1 MSALPVSA
9 TVHAVIERLG
19 YSEAN
24 GLVWAEAF
32 DALGSH
38 RAALATAAAR
48 MQVVAAFGLRPS
60 HHRPRF
66 KPLVLIAQAEDD
78 SAVLNLHRRVWSQGL
93 VPYLIVVTPQSAWLC
108 DGFGFSSDTREQRTR
123 KRVAVDDLAGPSDT
137 VFPKLHA
144 HALRSRVT
152 WREYAVS
159 ETGVDEV
166 LLKNLGSLSDVLT
179 RGQAGLSKLPIQL
192 AHALI
197 GRMIYIY
204 MLVDRGILNEA
215 WFEHQKQDR
224 RAVVEPYH
232 PWPVETFLALNA
244 KLDGVFN
251 GTIFPL
257 TTDPAIIEAAHLTY
271 LRDAIRLGRANS
283 DGSLQ
288 LALFEI
294 DLGSI
299 RIETLSAVYELF
311 LAKTNPKRKK
321 ADGAFYTPPF
331 LADFILDAVEDRKL
345 LTEHDRVLDPACGS
359 GVFLVGAYR
368 RKIENALVAERQSV
382 LPAERLQMILTTGI
396 FGAELEPQA
405 CHVAAFSLYLTLL
418 DYLAE
423 EEIMAFSLGKRGAAK
438 KLFPPLVGT
447 NLIAD
452 DFFAP
457 STRFSARFDIV
468 VGNPPWGNAL
478 RSDAEWLKKAALRW
492 KDKVENA
499 QAAQVFVLETLDRA
513 IAPTG
518 IAAYLLPASSFGN
531 DRAAPFRHAMTAYQ
545 IVSVTNL
552 APFRREL
559 FKEAEQAAAI
569 LIMSNSVAEPDHLV
583 RFDAPTAISQPVKR
597 RTAAWTLVLDPGES
611 VGIPQAELDTDT
623 AWVRGI
629 NGRSVDRLIMNYV
642 DGHIARQRFAT
653 LGSLTPELV
662 VKLGAETRYSGV
674 PMDHTL
680 TTRGD
685 ARTDYMNFVG
695 AGSALKLGDTEG
707 IYPLAKAVQKGIKG
721 QYRSLFLNDVV
732 LVPRKQGPAALAT
745 RPVAFNTTLIGI
757 GLKEPKADH
766 GRTLLRAITLVLNSR
781 WAQYYL
787 TLHAPSAMMDRP
799 RLSLGDL
806 TSLPLPFRGPE
817 DPRLER
823 FFEQSQTDLDAACY
837 DLLGITG
844 EFRSAIEEFLDYRR
858 LFANA
863 KVPEEAFLDAEEA
876 AHTTYVQTIRKRLI
890 GVAGVGP
897 ECEFRDPVRNV
908 TVVQTSLD
916 PGVPSQSFDLE
927 PALRS
932 YDQNA
937 GAAFEDSLFYWRDP
951 DAARLVLVKPS
962 EAHHWTIAQA
972 FIDADRVAAGILA
985 PHA

>member
-1 MSALPVSA
+1 MTERTSSK
-9 TVHAVIERLG
+9 TVRAVIERLG
-19 YSEAN
+19 YTEAN
-24 GLVWAEAF
+24 GLVWAETF
-32 DALGSH
+32 DTLGSH

-48 MQVVAAFGLRPS
+48 MQVVAAFGLYPS
-60 HHRPRF
+60 QNRPRF
-66 KPLVLIAQAEDD
+66 KPLVLIAQADDD

-108 DGFGFSSDTREQRTR
+108 DGFGFSSDMREQKTR
-123 KRVAVDDLAGPSDT
+123 KRLDVDSLAGPTDT
-137 VFPKLHA
+137 VFHKLHA
-144 HALRSRVT
+144 HALRSRIT
-152 WREYAVS
+152 WRDYAVS

-166 LLKNLGSLSDVLT
+166 LLNNLGNLSDVLIK
-179 RGQAGLSKLPIQL
+179 GQAGFSKLPIEL

-197 GRMIYIY
+197 GRMIYLY

-224 RAVVEPYH
+224 RAVVEPYS
-232 PWPVETFLALNA
+232 PWPVETFLALNTT
-244 KLDGVFN
+244 LDGVFN

-257 TTDPAIIEAAHLTY
+257 QTENTTLEAAHLTY

-331 LADFILDAVEDRKL
+331 LADFILDSVEDRKL

-368 RKIENALVAERQSV
+368 RKIENVLVAEQHSV
-382 LPAERLQMILTTGI
+382 LPASRLQTILTTGI

-418 DYLAE
+418 DYLDGDE
-423 EEIMAFSLGKRGAAK
+423 VMDFSLGKRGVSE

-447 NLIAD
+447 NLVPG
-452 DFFAP
+452 DFFSP
-457 STRFSARFDIV
+457 STRFSDQFDIV

-478 RSDAEWLKKAALRW
+478 RSDAEWLKKAAQLW
-492 KDKVENA
+492 KDRVENA
-499 QAAQVFVLETLDRA
+499 QAAQVFVLETLERS
-513 IAPTG
+513 IAPGG

-531 DRAAPFRHAMTAYQ
+531 DRAAPFRHAMTSYE

-559 FKEAEQAAAI
+559 FKKAEQAAAI
-569 LIMSNSVAEPDHLV
+569 LVMSNKIADDDHLV

-611 VGIPQAELDTDT
+611 VGIPQAELATDT

-642 DGHIARQRFAT
+642 DGHITRGRFAT

-674 PMDHTL
+674 PKGHTL
-680 TTRGD
+680 TTRSG
-685 ARTDYMNFVG
+685 ARTDYTNFF
-695 AGSALKLGDTEG
+695 GSSTALKLDDADD
-707 IYPLAKAVQKGIKG
+707 IYPLPKKLQKSIKDN
-721 QYRSLFLNDVV
+721 YRSLFLNDVV
-732 LVPRKQGPAALAT
+732 LVPRKQGSSALAT

-757 GLKEPKADH
+757 GLKEPKVAH

-799 RLSLGDL
+799 RLSLVDL
-806 TSLPLPFRGPE
+806 TSLPLPFRSLE

-823 FFEQSQTDLDAACY
+823 FLEQAPIDLDTACY

-863 KVPEEAFLDAEEA
+863 KVPEAAFVDAEEA
-876 AHTTYVQTIRKRLI
+876 AHKTYVQTIRKRLI
-890 GVAGVGP
+890 GVSGVGP
-897 ECEFRDPVRNV
+897 EREFRDPVRNV

-916 PGVPSQSFDLE
+916 PSLPSQSFDLE

-937 GAAFEDSLFYWRDP
+937 GAAFEDSLFFWRDP
-951 DAARLVLVKPS
+951 DAARLVLVKPP

-985 PHA
+985 PHT